1 MVPAASAG
9 PRCRAP
15 RLAGADE
22 AQVLAR
28 ASWAVRRLLGQGP
41 AAEID
46 PRGFPGRTGVTAAQ
60 DPDPEADRPVG
71 VELDALGEVPRAHH
85 DQLGAAHAMT
95 RAVWPSG
102 AATGSPPGTRC
113 WNRWWPRRA
122 AGQGGWPRSCRSRGA
137 TA

>member
-9 PRCRAP
+9 PRNPAERRTGGLSRPAGGAGGVWLGPEKTALYRAP

-28 ASWAVRRLLGQGP
+28 ASWAVRRLLGRGP
-41 AAEID
+41 AAEVD

-60 DPDPEADRPVG
+60 DPEADRPVG
-71 VELDALGEVPRAHH
+71 VELNALCEVPRAHH

-95 RAVWPSG
+95 RAG
-102 AATGSPPGTRC
+102 IAKLIC
-113 WNRWWPRRA
+113 
-122 AGQGGWPRSCRSRGA
+122 
-137 TA
+137 